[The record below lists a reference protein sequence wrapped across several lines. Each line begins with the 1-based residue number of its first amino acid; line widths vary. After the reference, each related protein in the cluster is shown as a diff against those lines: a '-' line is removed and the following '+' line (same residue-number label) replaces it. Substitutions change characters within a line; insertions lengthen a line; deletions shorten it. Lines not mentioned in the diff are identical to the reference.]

1 METKK
6 LEKIIKII
14 KKILY
19 IILMIMFICLL
30 VVSITH
36 IFNWGKDNQKT
47 EKQAKEIEENTEIN
61 EVKDDKAEQINPDKN
76 KDSLYFKFIKM
87 PLIEV
92 DLEELIKQNKDTV
105 GWLQVKGTNVNYPFV
120 QGSDNDYY
128 LTHSFNK
135 TKNDAGWVFMDYRNN
150 KTNWDQNTIIYAHS
164 RLDTSMFGTLKNIF
178 KSDWLKNRDNHIIR
192 ISTNEE
198 NTMWQVFSVYKIKTT
213 TDYLTTNFSTEKEYS
228 EFLDMIKKRST
239 FDFKANVTSKD
250 KIITLS
256 TCYNDTT
263 KTVMHAKLILRKKR

>member
-6 LEKIIKII
+6 LEKTIKII

-19 IILMIMFICLL
+19 FILMIMFGILL
-30 VVSITH
+30 ITSIIH
-36 IFNWGKDNQKT
+36 IINWDKDNKKI
-47 EKQAKEIEENTEIN
+47 EKQADEIKDNTDVLEIETEN
-61 EVKDDKAEQINPDKN
+61 AEKINPDKN
-76 KDSLYFKFIKM
+76 KNSLYFKFIKM

-92 DLEELIKQNKDTV
+92 DFTNLLKQNSDTV

-120 QGSDNDYY
+120 QGTDNDYY
-128 LTHSFNK
+128 LNHSFNK

-213 TDYLTTNFSTEKEYS
+213 TDYLTTTFATEKEYQN
-228 EFLDMIKKRST
+228 FLNMIKKRST
-239 FDFKANVTSKD
+239 FDFKADVTTKD

>member
-1 METKK
+1 MEK
-6 LEKIIKII
+6 LEKSIIII

-19 IILMIMFICLL
+19 FILMIMFIILL
-30 VVSITH
+30 IVSIIH
-36 IFNWGKDNQKT
+36 IIDWNKDNKDI
-47 EKQAKEIEENTEIN
+47 EKQISDIENKIDVKEIE
-61 EVKDDKAEQINPDKN
+61 VKKAEKVNPEKDKN
-76 KDSLYFKFIKM
+76 SLYFKFIKM

-92 DLEELIKQNKDTV
+92 DFTNLLKQNKDTV

-120 QGSDNDYY
+120 QGKDNDYY
-128 LTHSFNK
+128 LKHSFNK
-135 TKNDAGWVFMDYRNN
+135 NKNDAGWVFMDYRNN
-150 KTNWDQNTIIYAHS
+150 KNNWDQNTIIYAHS

-192 ISTNEE
+192 ISTEKE

-213 TDYLTTNFSTEKEYS
+213 TDYLTTSFSTQKEYQK
-228 EFLDMIKKRST
+228 FLNMIEKRST
-239 FDFKANVTSKD
+239 FDFKANVTTDD

>member
-1 METKK
+1 MEK
-6 LEKIIKII
+6 LEKSIIII

-19 IILMIMFICLL
+19 FILMIMFIILL
-30 VVSITH
+30 IVSIIH
-36 IFNWGKDNQKT
+36 IIDWNKDNKDI
-47 EKQAKEIEENTEIN
+47 EKQINDIENKIDVKEIED
-61 EVKDDKAEQINPDKN
+61 KKAEKVNPEKDKN
-76 KDSLYFKFIKM
+76 SLYFKFIKM

-92 DLEELIKQNKDTV
+92 DFTNLLKQNKDTV

-120 QGSDNDYY
+120 QGKDNDYY
-128 LTHSFNK
+128 LKHSFNK

-150 KTNWDQNTIIYAHS
+150 KNDWDQNTIIYAHS

-192 ISTNEE
+192 ISTEKE

-213 TDYLTTNFSTEKEYS
+213 TDYLTTSFSTQKEYQN
-228 EFLDMIKKRST
+228 FLNMIEKRST
-239 FDFKANVTSKD
+239 FDFKANVTTDD

>member
-1 METKK
+1 MEK
-6 LEKIIKII
+6 LEKSIIII

-19 IILMIMFICLL
+19 FILMIMFIILL
-30 VVSITH
+30 IVSIIH
-36 IFNWGKDNQKT
+36 IIDWNKDNKDI
-47 EKQAKEIEENTEIN
+47 EKQINDIENKIDVKEIED
-61 EVKDDKAEQINPDKN
+61 KKAEKVNPEKDKN
-76 KDSLYFKFIKM
+76 SLYFKFIKM

-92 DLEELIKQNKDTV
+92 DFTNLLKQNKDTV

-120 QGSDNDYY
+120 QGKDNDYY
-128 LTHSFNK
+128 LKHSFNK

-150 KTNWDQNTIIYAHS
+150 KNDWDQNTIIYAHS

-192 ISTNEE
+192 ISTEKE

-213 TDYLTTNFSTEKEYS
+213 TDYLTTSFSTQKEYQN
-228 EFLDMIKKRST
+228 FLNMIEKRST
-239 FDFKANVTSKD
+239 FNFKANVTTDD

>member
-1 METKK
+1 MEK
-6 LEKIIKII
+6 LEKSIIII

-19 IILMIMFICLL
+19 FILMIMFIILL
-30 VVSITH
+30 IVSIIH
-36 IFNWGKDNQKT
+36 IIDWNKDNKDI
-47 EKQAKEIEENTEIN
+47 EKQISDIENKIDVKEIED
-61 EVKDDKAEQINPDKN
+61 KKAEKINPEKDKN
-76 KDSLYFKFIKM
+76 SLYFKFIKM

-92 DLEELIKQNKDTV
+92 DFTELLKQNKDTV

-120 QGSDNDYY
+120 QGKDNDYY
-128 LTHSFNK
+128 LKHSFNK

-150 KTNWDQNTIIYAHS
+150 KNDWDQNTIIYAHS

-192 ISTNEE
+192 ISTEKE

-213 TDYLTTNFSTEKEYS
+213 TDYLTTSFSTQKEYQK
-228 EFLDMIKKRST
+228 FLNMIEKRST
-239 FDFKANVTSKD
+239 FDFKANVTTDD

>member
-1 METKK
+1 MEK
-6 LEKIIKII
+6 LEKSIIII

-19 IILMIMFICLL
+19 FILMIMFIILL
-30 VVSITH
+30 IVSIIH
-36 IFNWGKDNQKT
+36 IIDWNKDNKDI
-47 EKQAKEIEENTEIN
+47 EKQISDIENKIDVKEIE
-61 EVKDDKAEQINPDKN
+61 VKKAEKVNPEKDKN
-76 KDSLYFKFIKM
+76 SLYFKFIKM

-92 DLEELIKQNKDTV
+92 DFTELLKQNKDTV

-120 QGSDNDYY
+120 QGKDNDYY
-128 LTHSFNK
+128 LKHSFNK

-150 KTNWDQNTIIYAHS
+150 KNDWDQNTIIYAHS

-192 ISTNEE
+192 ISTEKE

-213 TDYLTTNFSTEKEYS
+213 TDYLTTSFSTQKEYQN
-228 EFLDMIKKRST
+228 FLNMIEKRST
-239 FDFKANVTSKD
+239 FNFKANVTTDD